1 VTVRVIR
8 WPGVVKSGVEK
19 MVDGV
24 TAGEVRLEIGNYR
37 LFSNATTVLPLSG
50 IVEGDTGAFAGPRVH
65 PLIGNWFPKR
75 QESQDRRIIPVYRIS
90 IHAPDLD
97 YVIWALS

>member
-1 VTVRVIR
+1 MFMWRLRFPWLNITALC
-8 WPGVVKSGVEK
+8 SGEERGGK
-19 MVDGV
+19 MIDGV

-65 PLIGNWFPKR
+65 PLICNWFPKR
-75 QESQDRRIIPVYRIS
+75 QESQDRRIIPV
-90 IHAPDLD
+90 
-97 YVIWALS
+97 